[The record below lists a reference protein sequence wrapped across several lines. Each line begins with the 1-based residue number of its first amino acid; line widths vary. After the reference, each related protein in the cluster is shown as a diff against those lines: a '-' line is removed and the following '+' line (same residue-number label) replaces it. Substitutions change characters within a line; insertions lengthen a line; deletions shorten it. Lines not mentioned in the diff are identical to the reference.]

1 MHKPFNAWL
10 DMFLLLIMLAV
21 SAVITL
27 TSVSLIVGDTAN
39 IVQDKVLIETGRPTY
54 EEMEYTVQD
63 VLLTVVRL
71 DTVYPIDTLNVKY
84 DVDPTIEGEN
94 GEKSISIDTHS
105 TDTALNKEG
114 LCRLIMQ
121 LREQAITAQQ
131 FYDYPVHF
139 KRVIKKDSNKF
150 ICQVI
155 ITKPGVLYNE

>member
-71 DTVYPIDTLNVKY
+71 DNVYPIDTLDIKY
-84 DVDPTIEGEN
+84 DIDPTVEGEN

-114 LCRLIMQ
+114 LCRSIMQ

-139 KRVIKKDSNKF
+139 KRFIKKDSNKF
-150 ICQVI
+150 ICQVT